1 MTRRSLLGL
10 LLIGM
15 LLASCGGQPAAA
27 EATPDMNLTVAAGA
41 ETMVAAVFQTQTA
54 IAPPATNTAPPTVTS
69 LPTVT
74 ASTPL
79 TLPTA
84 AATQAILFAASPT
97 PTGTFYTST
106 PLSSS
111 LAAGCRNLR
120 LINSWTEPDDPFRP
134 GTEFRQ
140 FWQVENNG
148 SCDWLF
154 VFEVVHASGDRM
166 NGSSTRLSKKIEPGK
181 WTTLSVDLDAPIDNG
196 TYNATWR
203 FSDGGTLFGASLP
216 VSIKVQRNPDPTATP
231 NATQT
236 IQSAAQQTS
245 AAAAQAT
252 AVQAGINTAVAG
264 TATAQSVNATATC
277 VAQAATPP
285 VAPCQ

>member
-41 ETMVAAVFQTQTA
+41 QTMVAAVFQTQTA

-134 GTEFRQ
+134 GDEFRQ

-148 SCDWLF
+148 SCDWLY
-154 VFEVVHASGDRM
+154 VFEVVHVSGNQM
-166 NGSSTRLSKKIEPGK
+166 GGSSVRLGKKIEPGK
-181 WTTLSVDLDAPIDNG
+181 WTTLSVALDAPIDNG
-196 TYNATWR
+196 TYNAAWR

-236 IQSAAQQTS
+236 
-245 AAAAQAT
+245 AAAQNA
-252 AVQAGINTAVAG
+252 INTAVATALTAESLNL
-264 TATAQSVNATATC
+264 TATSAVATAAC
-277 VAQAATPP
+277 APP
-285 VAPCQ
+285 NPPCP